1 MLVCPRPQVLSSGL
15 RVGWVSGPSDLLER
29 IELHQQVAAL
39 HSSGL
44 SQAVTAAILRRWGE
58 DGWRAHCAAVRA
70 LYRRRRD
77 CMHAAARRHLNGLA
91 TWRPPSHG
99 MFFWFDLRPSGCTDS
114 LALVH
119 KRAVEAQVL
128 LIPGASFAAGT
139 APQPSTYVRA
149 AFSTASEA
157 AMDAGIKRLAALLRA
172 GD

>member
-70 LYRRRRD
+70 LY
-77 CMHAAARRHLNGLA
+77 
-91 TWRPPSHG
+91 RPPSHG